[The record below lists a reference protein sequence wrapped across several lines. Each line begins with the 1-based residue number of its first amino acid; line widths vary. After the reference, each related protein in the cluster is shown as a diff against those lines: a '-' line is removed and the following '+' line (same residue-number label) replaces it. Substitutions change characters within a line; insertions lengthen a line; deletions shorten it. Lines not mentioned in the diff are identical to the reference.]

1 MKATCMTGTQ
11 GLCPDEA
18 VFFINVILAPEP
30 TNYNPNKRQCQKES
44 TECIKGENIR
54 VVRTNLGF
62 VLIA

>member
-18 VFFINVILAPEP
+18 VFFINITLAPEP
-30 TNYNPNKRQCQKES
+30 ANYNPNKRQCQKES

-62 VLIA
+62 AFIA